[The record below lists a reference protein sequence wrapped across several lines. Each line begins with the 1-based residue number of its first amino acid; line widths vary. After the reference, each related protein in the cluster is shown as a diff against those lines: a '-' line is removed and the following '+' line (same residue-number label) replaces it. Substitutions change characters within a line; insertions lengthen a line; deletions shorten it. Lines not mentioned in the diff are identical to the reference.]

1 MIEKST
7 RRWKTKA
14 YWVWKKKHCKI
25 KKSCIIIIIN
35 HFHLQN
41 PVYNDLES
49 SFEEAILKTYFLRKE
64 FWNYEFKQK
73 IGKL

>member
-1 MIEKST
+1 MNDRKIYQKMKNKSLLSME
-7 RRWKTKA
+7 
-14 YWVWKKKHCKI
+14 KKHCKI

-49 SFEEAILKTYFLRKE
+49 SFEAAILKTYFLRKE
-64 FWNYEFKQK
+64 F
-73 IGKL
+73 

>member
-1 MIEKST
+1 ME
-7 RRWKTKA
+7 
-14 YWVWKKKHCKI
+14 KKHCKI
-25 KKSCIIIIIN
+25 KKSCIIIIIS

-64 FWNYEFKQK
+64 F
-73 IGKL
+73 